1 MDIISEQIANP
12 KKQIQTIKEPNKNL
26 RMEIQS
32 ERKKYTGWD
41 QQIKNCKTN
50 KQKTTSRLEER

>member
-41 QQIKNCKTN
+41 Q
-50 KQKTTSRLEER
+50 